1 MFRLHL
7 KIAFRSLL
15 KHKTASLINISGLA
29 IGLAASL
36 LLLLYVEYQWS
47 YDKQFGNTENTY
59 HLMVNFYGADKSITG
74 TGVQVPNVLPAAL
87 KEETPEIEH
96 ISRVL
101 WASRRLLANGQNS
114 FKVES
119 RYADPD
125 LLEIFKFDYLSGN
138 PDKAFDDPNSIVL
151 TESTAIKLFGSAD
164 VLNKTLRFENLAN
177 LKVTAVIKDL
187 PPNFTY
193 GFEALTP
200 WKLYENL
207 NQWPADPNWGNYSY
221 FTLLTLKPG
230 TATAAVNEKIKNT
243 IARHTGTKT
252 IEAAPFIYPMER
264 YHLYGHFVNGVDDGG
279 QIEQVRIFIIL
290 ALGILAI
297 ACINFM
303 NLSTA
308 RSQKRAKEV
317 GIRKTIGASRGSLV
331 MQFLMESF
339 VLTIFSVVVAI
350 VLVELLLPAFNGLL
364 NTKLQMDYS
373 SPLNWL
379 SVAGLILFTGL
390 AAGSYPAFFLSGFNP
405 VQVLKKTGSFKN
417 RFSLSLRQAL
427 VITQFSFAIVLIVAT
442 LILYQQLQHL
452 KSRPLG
458 YQTNALVQIPHEG
471 NLYPKFDLFKE
482 RILNSGAVTAL
493 TQSSGS
499 IAFQNSNVNGLE
511 WKGMAEA
518 DKKVSFD
525 YIQTAHDFL
534 KTNNIRLLAGR
545 DFSAGRASD
554 SSAVMLNET
563 AVKRMGLKNPLT
575 EQIVLNGQKRP
586 VVGIFADVLWDEP
599 TRAQHPMVIA
609 FNAGNSDY
617 ITMRLNTARG
627 TQENLSQIRRIAKEI
642 NPDFPV
648 EITFVDS
655 LVAEKVE
662 HEQMLS
668 VISNLFAGL
677 CIFVSCLGLFGLSA
691 FSAEQRTK
699 EIGVRKVLGAS
710 ITGIM
715 TLLSVSFV
723 KTVLIA
729 MLLAM
734 PVGYLVMDNWLMQ
747 FDYRIAIGPSIFII
761 TGLATMTIAMV
772 TVSWQAWRA
781 AKSNPVDALKYE

>member
-1 MFRLHL
+1 MFRINL
-7 KIAFRSLL
+7 KIALRNLV

-36 LLLLYVEYQWS
+36 MLLLYVQYQWS

-74 TGVQVPNVLPAAL
+74 TTPQASNVLPGAL
-87 KEETPEIEH
+87 KEERPEIEH

-101 WASRRLLANGQNS
+101 WASRRLVANGQNS
-114 FKVES
+114 FKVEG

-125 LLEIFKFDYLSGN
+125 LLRIFKFGYLSGN
-138 PDKAFDDPNSIVL
+138 SDKAFDDPNSIVL
-151 TESTAIKLFGSAD
+151 TESTAKRLFGSAD
-164 VLNKTLRFENLAN
+164 VLNRTVRFENQAN

-193 GFEALTP
+193 GFEALTS

-207 NQWPADPNWGNYSY
+207 NGWPAEPNWGNYSY
-221 FTLLTLKPG
+221 FTLLTLKKG
-230 TATAAVNEKIKNT
+230 TDHNVFNQKIKNT
-243 IARHTGTKT
+243 IVRHTGTKT
-252 IEAAPFIYPMER
+252 LEAAPFVYPLEK
-264 YHLYGHFVNGVDDGG
+264 YHLYGHFTNGIADGG

-331 MQFLMESF
+331 MQFLLESF
-339 VLTIFSVVVAI
+339 ILTIVSVLIAI
-350 VLVELLLPAFNGLL
+350 VLVELFLPAFNGLL
-364 NTKLQMDYS
+364 NTKLEISYS
-373 SPLNWL
+373 NPANWL
-379 SVAGLILFTGL
+379 GFMALITFTGL
-390 AAGSYPAFFLSGFNP
+390 TAGSYPAFFLSSFNP
-405 VQVLKKTGSFKN
+405 VQALKKAPAFKN
-417 RFSLSLRQAL
+417 NFGLGLRQTL
-427 VITQFSFAIVLIVAT
+427 VIIQFGFAIVLTVST

-452 KSRPLG
+452 KDRPLG
-458 YQTNALVQIPHEG
+458 YDTNALVEMPHEG

-482 RILNSGAVTAL
+482 RLLNSGAVTAV

-499 IAFQNSNVNGLE
+499 IAFQNSNSTGFE

-525 YIQTAHDFL
+525 LIQTTHDFL
-534 KTNNIRLLAGR
+534 KTMNIRLIAGR
-545 DFSAGRASD
+545 DFAKGRASD
-554 SSAVMLNET
+554 SSGIMLNQT
-563 AVKRMGLKNPLT
+563 AVKRMGIKEPLG
-575 EQIVLNGQKRP
+575 QLIFFNGRQRP
-586 VVGIFADVLWDEP
+586 VTGVFADVLWDEP
-599 TRAQHPMVIA
+599 VKNQHPMAIV
-609 FNAGNSDY
+609 FNAENSDV
-617 ITMRLNTARG
+617 ITMRLNNSRSIR
-627 TQENLSQIRRIAKEI
+627 ENMDQITKITKEM

-648 EITFVDS
+648 ELKFVDT

-668 VISNLFAGL
+668 VMSNLFAGL

-710 ITGIM
+710 ITGII

-723 KTVLIA
+723 KTVMIA

-734 PVGYLVMDNWLMQ
+734 PIGYLIMDNWLMQ
-747 FDYRIAIGPSIFII
+747 FDYRITIGPVVFLI
-761 TGLATMTIAMV
+761 TGLSTIAIAML

-781 AKSNPVDALKYE
+781 AKTNPVDALKYE

>member
-1 MFRLHL
+1 MFKVNL

-15 KHKTASLINISGLA
+15 KHKTASLINVSGLA

-36 LLLLYVEYQWS
+36 MLLLYVQYQWS

-74 TGVQVPNVLPAAL
+74 TGVQVPNVLPAVL

-101 WASRRLLANGQNS
+101 WASRRLLAYGQNS

-125 LLEIFKFDYLSGN
+125 LLRIFKFDYLSGN

-151 TESTAIKLFGSAD
+151 TESTAVKLFGTAD
-164 VLNKTLRFENLAN
+164 VLNRTLRFENLAN
-177 LKVTAVIKDL
+177 LKVTAVVKDL

-193 GFEALTP
+193 GFEALAP

-221 FTLLTLKPG
+221 FTLLSLKPG
-230 TATAAVNEKIKNT
+230 TTAAAVNEKIKNS
-243 IARHTGTKT
+243 IASHTGTKT
-252 IEAAPFIYPMER
+252 MEAAPFVYPLER
-264 YHLYGHFVNGVDDGG
+264 FHLYGHFVNGIDDGG
-279 QIEQVRIFIIL
+279 QIEQVRIFVIL

-317 GIRKTIGASRGSLV
+317 GIRKTIGASRRSLM
-331 MQFLMESF
+331 MQFLLESF
-339 VLTIFSVVVAI
+339 VLTLLAVVLAV
-350 VLVELLLPAFNGLL
+350 VLAELFLPSFNGLL
-364 NTKLQMDYS
+364 NTKLQMDYTL
-373 SPLNWL
+373 PLNWL
-379 SVAGLILFTGL
+379 GVIVLILFTGL

-405 VQVLKKTGSFKN
+405 VQVLKKAGLFKN
-417 RFSLSLRQAL
+417 SFGLNLRQAL
-427 VITQFSFAIVLIVAT
+427 VVIQFSFAIVLIVST

-452 KSRPLG
+452 KNRPLG
-458 YQTNALVQIPHEG
+458 YQTDALVQIPHEG
-471 NLYPKFDLFKE
+471 NLYPKFDLFKA

-511 WKGMAEA
+511 WKGMAEE

-525 YIQTAHDFL
+525 YIQTTHDFL
-534 KTNNIRLLAGR
+534 KTNNIRLIAGR
-545 DFSAGRASD
+545 DFSRDHASD
-554 SSAVMLNET
+554 SSAVLLNET

-586 VVGIFADVLWDEP
+586 VVGIMADVLWDEP
-599 TRAQHPMVIA
+599 TRAQHPMVVA

-617 ITMRLNTARG
+617 ITMRLNTKRG
-627 TQENLSQIRRIAKEI
+627 IQENLTQIRKITKEI

-668 VISNLFAGL
+668 ILSNLFAGL

-699 EIGVRKVLGAS
+699 EIGIRKVLGAS
-710 ITGIM
+710 LTGIM
-715 TLLSVSFV
+715 SLLSLSFI
-723 KTVLIA
+723 KTVAIA
-729 MLLAM
+729 MVLAM
-734 PVGYLVMDNWLMQ
+734 PIGYLIMDHWLMQ
-747 FDYRIAIGPSIFII
+747 FDYRIAIGPSVFII
-761 TGLATMTIAMV
+761 TGIATMAIALL
-772 TVSWQAWRA
+772 TVSWQAYRA
-781 AKSNPVDALKYE
+781 AKANPVDALKYE

>member
-1 MFRLHL
+1 MFRINL
-7 KIAFRSLL
+7 KIAFRNLL

-36 LLLLYVEYQWS
+36 MLLLYVQYQWS

-59 HLMVNFYGADKSITG
+59 HLMVHFYGADKSITG
-74 TGVQVPNVLPAAL
+74 TGVQVPNVLPTVL
-87 KEETPEIEH
+87 KEEMPEIEH
-96 ISRVL
+96 VSRVL

-125 LLEIFKFDYLSGN
+125 LLRIFKFDYLSGN
-138 PDKAFDDPNSIVL
+138 PEKAFDDPNSIVL

-164 VLNKTLRFENLAN
+164 VLNKILRFENLAN

-193 GFEALTP
+193 GFEALSP

-230 TATAAVNEKIKNT
+230 TKVTAVNQKIKNT

-252 IEAAPFIYPMER
+252 VEAAPFIYPLGR
-264 YHLYGHFVNGVDDGG
+264 YHLYGHFVNGIDDGG

-317 GIRKTIGASRGSLV
+317 GIRKTIGASRGSLI
-331 MQFLMESF
+331 MQFLLESF
-339 VLTIFSVVVAI
+339 ILTIFSVIVAV
-350 VLVELLLPAFNGLL
+350 VLVELFLPAFNGLL
-364 NTKLQMDYS
+364 NTKLQISYS
-373 SPLNWL
+373 RPLNWL
-379 SVAGLILFTGL
+379 AVSGMITFTSLIS
-390 AAGSYPAFFLSGFNP
+390 GSYPAFFLSSFSP
-405 VQVLKKTGSFKN
+405 VQTLKKSVTLKN
-417 RFSLSLRQAL
+417 NFGLSLRQAL

-442 LILYQQLQHL
+442 LILNQQLQHL
-452 KSRPLG
+452 RNRPLG
-458 YQTNALVQIPHEG
+458 YQTNALVQMPHEG

-493 TQSSGS
+493 SQSSGS

-511 WKGMAEA
+511 WKGMAEE
-518 DKKVSFD
+518 DKKISFD
-525 YIQTAHDFL
+525 YIQTTHDFL

-545 DFSAGRASD
+545 DFSKSHASD
-554 SSAVMLNET
+554 SSAVLLNET
-563 AVKRMGLKNPLT
+563 AVKRMGLKDPLA
-575 EQIVLNGQKRP
+575 EQIILNGEKRP
-586 VVGIFADVLWDEP
+586 VIGIFTDVLWDEP
-599 TRAQHPMVIA
+599 TRTGHPMVIA
-609 FNAGNSDY
+609 FNADNSDF
-617 ITMRLNTARG
+617 ITLRLNTKRS
-627 TQENLSQIRRIAKEI
+627 TQDNLDQITKITKEI

-668 VISNLFAGL
+668 ILSNLFAGL

-699 EIGVRKVLGAS
+699 EIGIRKVLGAS
-710 ITGIM
+710 LTSVM
-715 TLLSVSFV
+715 SLLSLSFI
-723 KTVLIA
+723 KTVAIA

-734 PVGYLVMDNWLMQ
+734 PVGYLIMDHWLAQ
-747 FDYRIAIGPSIFII
+747 FDYRIAIGPSVFII
-761 TGLATMTIAMV
+761 TGLSTMAIAMA

-781 AKSNPVDALKYE
+781 AKANPVDALKYE

>member
-1 MFRLHL
+1 MFKVNL

-15 KHKTASLINISGLA
+15 KHKTASAINISGLA

-36 LLLLYVEYQWS
+36 MLLLYVEYQWS

-59 HLMVNFYGADKSITG
+59 QLMVNFYGADKSITS
-74 TGVQVPNVLPAAL
+74 TGAQAPNTLAAAL

-101 WASRRLLANGQNS
+101 WASRRLVANGQNS
-114 FKVES
+114 LKVES

-125 LLEIFKFDYLSGN
+125 LLRLFKFNYLSGN
-138 PDKAFDDPNSIVL
+138 PEKAFDDPNSIVL
-151 TESTAIKLFGSAD
+151 TESTAIKLFGSSN
-164 VLNKTLRFENLAN
+164 VLNKTVRFENQAN

-193 GFEALTP
+193 GFEALAP
-200 WKLYENL
+200 WKLFENL
-207 NQWPADPNWGNYSY
+207 NQWPAVPNWGNYSY

-230 TATAAVNEKIKNT
+230 TAAGIVNQKIRT
-243 IARHTGTKT
+243 IISRHTGTKT
-252 IEAAPFIYPMER
+252 VEAAPFLYPLEK
-264 YHLYGHFVNGVDDGG
+264 YHLYGHFINGIDDGG

-331 MQFLMESF
+331 MQFLLESF
-339 VLTIFSVVVAI
+339 LLTILSVIIAVA
-350 VLVELLLPAFNGLL
+350 LVELLLPAFNTLL
-364 NTKLQMDYS
+364 HTKLEMDYS
-373 SPLNWL
+373 SPRNWFG
-379 SVAGLILFTGL
+379 VTALILLTGFL
-390 AAGSYPAFFLSGFNP
+390 AGSYPAFFLSSFNP
-405 VQVLKKTGSFKN
+405 VQTLKKTITFKSKFGFN
-417 RFSLSLRQAL
+417 LRQAL
-427 VITQFSFAIVLIVAT
+427 VITQFSFAILLIVAT
-442 LILYQQLQHL
+442 LILNQQLQHL
-452 KSRPLG
+452 RNRPLG
-458 YQTNALVQIPHEG
+458 YQTNALVQMPHEG

-482 RILNSGAVTAL
+482 RILRSGAVTAL

-499 IAFQNSNVNGLE
+499 IAFQNSNINGLE
-511 WKGMAEA
+511 WKNMAQEG
-518 DKKVSFD
+518 KKISFD
-525 YIQTAHDFL
+525 YIQTTHDFL
-534 KTNNIRLLAGR
+534 KTNNIRLIAGR
-545 DFSAGRASD
+545 DFSKEHASD

-563 AVKRMGLKNPLT
+563 AVKLMGLKNPLA
-575 EQIVLNGQKRP
+575 EQVLLNGKKRP
-586 VVGIFADVLWDEP
+586 VVGVFADVLWDEP
-599 TRAQHPMVIA
+599 TRSQHPMVIS

-617 ITMRLNTARG
+617 ITMRLNSARG
-627 TQENLSQIRRIAKEI
+627 IAENLQQISKITKEI

-662 HEQMLS
+662 HEEMLS
-668 VISNLFAGL
+668 IMSNLFAGL

-710 ITGIM
+710 ISSIM
-715 TLLSVSFV
+715 TLLSVSFI

-734 PVGYLVMDNWLMQ
+734 PVGYLIMDHWLMQ
-747 FDYRIAIGPSIFII
+747 FDYRISIGPAVFII
-761 TGLATMTIAMV
+761 SGLATIAIAML
-772 TVSWQAWRA
+772 TVSWQAYRA
-781 AKSNPVDALKYE
+781 AKSNPVEALKYE

>member
-1 MFRLHL
+1 MFRINL
-7 KIAFRSLL
+7 KIAFRNLL
-15 KHKTASLINISGLA
+15 KHKTASMINISGLA

-36 LLLLYVEYQWS
+36 MLLLYVQYQWS
-47 YDKQFGNTENTY
+47 FDKQFGNTENTY

-74 TGVQVPNVLPAAL
+74 TGMQAPNVLPAVL

-125 LLEIFKFDYLSGN
+125 LLRVFKFDYLSGN
-138 PDKAFDDPNSIVL
+138 PEKAFDDPNSIVL
-151 TESTAIKLFGSAD
+151 TESTAIKLFGRSD
-164 VLNKTLRFENLAN
+164 VLNQTLRFENQAN

-187 PPNFTY
+187 PSNFTY
-193 GFEALTP
+193 GFEALAP
-200 WKLYENL
+200 WKLFENL
-207 NQWPADPNWGNYSY
+207 NQWPAVPNWGNYSY

-230 TATAAVNEKIKNT
+230 SNAGAVNAKIKNT

-252 IEAAPFIYPMER
+252 VEAAPFIYPLEK
-264 YHLYGHFVNGVDDGG
+264 YHLYGHFTNGISDGG
-279 QIEQVRIFIIL
+279 QIEQVCIFIIL

-331 MQFLMESF
+331 MQFLLESF
-339 VLTIFSVVVAI
+339 LLTIFGVIVAI

-379 SVAGLILFTGL
+379 GVSGLIIATGL
-390 AAGSYPAFFLSGFNP
+390 LAGSYPAFFLSSFNP
-405 VQVLKKTGSFKN
+405 VQSLKKTLGFKN
-417 RFSLSLRQAL
+417 KFSLSLRQSL

-442 LILYQQLQHL
+442 LILNQQLQHL
-452 KSRPLG
+452 RNRPLG
-458 YQTNALVQIPHEG
+458 YQTDALVQMPHEG

-482 RILNSGAVTAL
+482 RVLQSGAVTAMS
-493 TQSSGS
+493 QSSGS

-511 WKGMAEA
+511 WKGMKEG
-518 DKKVSFD
+518 DKKISFD
-525 YIQTAHDFL
+525 YIQTTHDFL
-534 KTNNIRLLAGR
+534 KTNNIRLVAGR
-545 DFSAGRASD
+545 DFSKAHASD
-554 SSAVMLNET
+554 SSAVLLNET
-563 AVKRMGLKNPLT
+563 AIKLMGLKNPLA
-575 EQIVLNGQKRP
+575 EQIVLNGEKRP

-599 TRAQHPMVIA
+599 GRAQHPMVIS
-609 FNAGNSDY
+609 FNAGNSDF
-617 ITMRLNTARG
+617 ITMRLNTSRSI
-627 TQENLSQIRRIAKEI
+627 QENLGQISKITKEI

-662 HEQMLS
+662 HEKMFS
-668 VISNLFAGL
+668 VMSNLFAGL

-710 ITGIM
+710 VSGIM
-715 TLLSVSFV
+715 ALLSLSFI
-723 KTVLIA
+723 KTVMIA

-734 PVGYLVMDNWLMQ
+734 PVGYLLMDQWLMQ
-747 FDYRIAIGPSIFII
+747 FDYRISIGPAVFLV
-761 TGLATMTIAMV
+761 TGLTTIAIAML

-781 AKSNPVDALKYE
+781 ARTNPVEALKYE